1 MSEKEVSELAKILAD
16 KRNITIIKV
25 TNTKKGITIKE
36 IAQELKVPVSQ
47 LYYPI
52 KKLVEVDILEL
63 VAIKQ
68 VKNLQEYY
76 YSSYKLNDHSSI
88 TDFMH
93 HEENLNISSEW
104 IAKHDND
111 FIKLFLYKTQLFL
124 DSATSDIA
132 KAKQNANYLTETKV
146 GGLYST
152 VNLSKDA
159 RNKLLLDISKLIS
172 QAEKND
178 TGSEKSEVNFL
189 VERW

>member
-16 KRNITIIKV
+16 KRNIAIIKV

-36 IAQELKVPVSQ
+36 IAQKLKVPVSQ

-93 HEENLNISSEW
+93 HEENLNISIEW

-124 DSATSDIA
+124 NSATSDIA

>member
-16 KRNITIIKV
+16 KRNIAIIKV

-36 IAQELKVPVSQ
+36 IAQKLKVPVSQ

-124 DSATSDIA
+124 NSATSDIA

>member
-16 KRNITIIKV
+16 KRNIAIIKV

-93 HEENLNISSEW
+93 HEENLNISIEW

-124 DSATSDIA
+124 NSATSDIA